1 MAILEQFLIDLLT
14 QICVALLEN
23 LPAVSA
29 GIHAANQTTI
39 ATAPLLPQVT
49 TDAINLELS
58 HAILTGDVPAPGVV
72 IHP

>member
-1 MAILEQFLIDLLT
+1 MVIIEQFLTELLT
-14 QICVALLEN
+14 QIFIGVLEN
-23 LPAVSA
+23 LPAISA
-29 GIHAANQTTI
+29 AARQANQTTI
-39 ATAPLLPQVT
+39 VTAPPLPKAT